1 MDDNYKNTPTGRNTA
16 QKYSDIIQLS
26 RPEPSYKHPRMSLQ
40 NRAKIFSPFAA
51 LRGYDE
57 EIALENLDHQKV
69 SKFKLTDEDR
79 EKLGQMLGEIRK
91 GQVVS
96 VTYFVPSSDPTL
108 IPSAWNDE
116 TAGDTNDTTREE
128 TTGFYHTLSATVGS
142 VDLSYQKLRLY
153 SGIRNEFG
161 KELPVVIPFD
171 DILNISIKPSAT
183 GSTD

>member
-69 SKFKLTDEDR
+69 SNSTFPADICKQRLY
-79 EKLGQMLGEIRK
+79 KLGL
-91 GQVVS
+91 
-96 VTYFVPSSDPTL
+96 
-108 IPSAWNDE
+108 
-116 TAGDTNDTTREE
+116 
-128 TTGFYHTLSATVGS
+128 
-142 VDLSYQKLRLY
+142 
-153 SGIRNEFG
+153 
-161 KELPVVIPFD
+161 
-171 DILNISIKPSAT
+171 
-183 GSTD
+183 

>member
-1 MDDNYKNTPTGRNTA
+1 MADNYKNTPTGRNTT
-16 QKYSDIIQLS
+16 QKYSDILHLS
-26 RPEPSYKHPRMSLQ
+26 RPEPSYKHPRMPC
-40 NRAKIFSPFAA
+40 RTEPRYF
-51 LRGYDE
+51 YDE

-69 SKFKLTDEDR
+69 SKYQLTDKDR

-96 VTYFVPSSDPTL
+96 VTYFVPSSDSTL
-108 IPSAWNDE
+108 ISSAWNEE

-142 VDLSYQKLRLY
+142 VDLIYQKLRLY
-153 SGIRNEFG
+153 TGISNEFG
-161 KELPVVIPFD
+161 KELPVIIPFD
-171 DILNISIKPSAT
+171 DILKISINPSAT